1 MIPKRLRAK
10 RGEEFLSCSILES
23 LEIGS
28 LAIPWV
34 HKSLFARVVKW
45 ESSKRALIT
54 RPAAAS
60 EAVEEAVSIFLVIGE
75 FVSLY
80 VRKICI
86 LLRPYEIFGWLL
98 PACLSA
104 QHYYCQSG
112 PCSGRFFW
120 WRHQAVAHTE
130 FALKRHHHHDAALS
144 VLFSIMKAFLWN
156 LVRPLEG
163 AVDNEIDRKS
173 VVRER
178 V

>member
-10 RGEEFLSCSILES
+10 REEFLSCSILES

-60 EAVEEAVSIFLVIGE
+60 EAVEEAVSIFLVGE

-98 PACLSA
+98 PACLPSTTTA
-104 QHYYCQSG
+104 KAGHVQADFLVAA
-112 PCSGRFFW
+112 SGRSTHGICAKAPSSSWCSSFC
-120 WRHQAVAHTE
+120 AVFNNESLSLE
-130 FALKRHHHHDAALS
+130 FSETSRGRCGQ
-144 VLFSIMKAFLWN
+144 WN
-156 LVRPLEG
+156 VTLHIVT
-163 AVDNEIDRKS
+163 
-173 VVRER
+173 
-178 V
+178 

>member
-54 RPAAAS
+54 RPAAAAS
-60 EAVEEAVSIFLVIGE
+60 EAVEEAVSIFLVGE

-98 PACLSA
+98 PACQSA
-104 QHYYCQSG
+104 HPHYCQSR
-112 PCSGRFFW
+112 PFRQIFLAASGRTRGICAKAPSSSWCSSFC
-120 WRHQAVAHTE
+120 AVFNNESLSLEFTE
-130 FALKRHHHHDAALS
+130 TSRGRCGQ
-144 VLFSIMKAFLWN
+144 WN
-156 LVRPLEG
+156 VTLHIVT
-163 AVDNEIDRKS
+163 
-173 VVRER
+173 
-178 V
+178 

>member
-1 MIPKRLRAK
+1 MHRDNITQWNHNAQKLALKNILSLLIKHYPKTILQIMIPKRLRAK

-60 EAVEEAVSIFLVIGE
+60 EAVEEAVSIFLVGE

-98 PACLSA
+98 PACLPVCPPA
-104 QHYYCQSG
+104 LLPKQAIQAD
-112 PCSGRFFW
+112 FFGGI
-120 WRHQAVAHTE
+120 RPHT
-130 FALKRHHHHDAALS
+130 R
-144 VLFSIMKAFLWN
+144 N
-156 LVRPLEG
+156 LR
-163 AVDNEIDRKS
+163 
-173 VVRER
+173 
-178 V
+178 

>member
-1 MIPKRLRAK
+1 MQRDKITQWNHNAQKLALKNILSLLIKHYPKTILQIMIPKRLRAK
-10 RGEEFLSCSILES
+10 REEFLSCSILES

-54 RPAAAS
+54 RPAAAAAS

-112 PCSGRFFW
+112 PCSGRFFGG
-120 WRHQAVAHTE
+120 
-130 FALKRHHHHDAALS
+130 
-144 VLFSIMKAFLWN
+144 SI
-156 LVRPLEG
+156 RP
-163 AVDNEIDRKS
+163 
-173 VVRER
+173 
-178 V
+178 